1 MTTLGFRP
9 FDADNHYYEATD
21 AFIRH
26 IPKEMERRCMQWAEL
41 GGKQRLLV
49 GGKLNSFIPN
59 PTFDPVSKP
68 GALDLYFRGKVAGN
82 DIRALFGEL
91 DPIQPGYRDRDAR
104 LALMDEQ
111 GLDGAFF
118 FPTLAVG
125 MEEALRNDIP
135 ALLAAFRAFN
145 RWLDEDWG
153 FAYRDRIFG
162 APYIT
167 LADPDWAVAE
177 LDWVISRG
185 GRVVVMRA
193 SPVPQAS
200 GRTRSPGDAIYDPFW
215 ARAADAGVVVAFHS
229 GDAGYGRYID
239 DWEPTGDFKAFQ
251 FSPLR
256 GMTSDRAP
264 FDLFA
269 VLTCHGVFHRH
280 PGVKVASI
288 EAGADWVAPL
298 VKKLKKA
305 YAQSPLSF
313 QGDPVRQLQDHLWV
327 APFYEDDI
335 RALAD
340 AIGVEHV
347 LFGSDFPHA
356 EGLAD
361 PLAFVKDLD
370 GFSEAEVRLIMRDNA
385 LALLNG

>member
-1 MTTLGFRP
+1 MAGASSSCGPRP
-9 FDADNHYYEATD
+9 C
-21 AFIRH
+21 
-26 IPKEMERRCMQWAEL
+26 RR
-41 GGKQRLLV
+41 
-49 GGKLNSFIPN
+49 P
-59 PTFDPVSKP
+59 
-68 GALDLYFRGKVAGN
+68 
-82 DIRALFGEL
+82 
-91 DPIQPGYRDRDAR
+91 
-104 LALMDEQ
+104 
-111 GLDGAFF
+111 
-118 FPTLAVG
+118 
-125 MEEALRNDIP
+125 
-135 ALLAAFRAFN
+135 
-145 RWLDEDWG
+145 
-153 FAYRDRIFG
+153 
-162 APYIT
+162 
-167 LADPDWAVAE
+167 AVAPA
-177 LDWVISRG
+177 R
-185 GRVVVMRA
+185 RA
-193 SPVPQAS
+193 TP
-200 GRTRSPGDAIYDPFW
+200 IYDPFW

-361 PLAFVKDLD
+361 PLAFVKRPGRVLRGGGQADHARQRPRT
-370 GFSEAEVRLIMRDNA
+370 AERLTGAEGLR
-385 LALLNG
+385 G

>member
-1 MTTLGFRP
+1 
-9 FDADNHYYEATD
+9 
-21 AFIRH
+21 
-26 IPKEMERRCMQWAEL
+26 
-41 GGKQRLLV
+41 
-49 GGKLNSFIPN
+49 
-59 PTFDPVSKP
+59 
-68 GALDLYFRGKVAGN
+68 VAGN

-104 LALMDEQ
+104 LAVMDRQ

-145 RWLDEDWG
+145 RWLDDDWG

-177 LDWVISRG
+177 LDWVISRS

-193 SPVPQAS
+193 APVPQAT

-215 ARAADAGVVVAFHS
+215 GRAAEAGVVVAFHS

-280 PGVKVASI
+280 PRIKVASI

-313 QGDPVRQLQDHLWV
+313 QGDPVRQLEDHLWV

-370 GFSEAEVRLIMRDNA
+370 GFSEAEIRSIMRDNA

>member
-1 MTTLGFRP
+1 
-9 FDADNHYYEATD
+9 
-21 AFIRH
+21 
-26 IPKEMERRCMQWAEL
+26 
-41 GGKQRLLV
+41 
-49 GGKLNSFIPN
+49 
-59 PTFDPVSKP
+59 
-68 GALDLYFRGKVAGN
+68 
-82 DIRALFGEL
+82 
-91 DPIQPGYRDRDAR
+91 
-104 LALMDEQ
+104 MDEQ

-125 MEEALRNDIP
+125 MEEALRHDIP

-153 FAYRDRIFG
+153 FAYRDRIFA
-162 APYIT
+162 APVHH
-167 LADPDWAVAE
+167 ARR
-177 LDWVISRG
+177 SRLG
-185 GRVVVMRA
+185 GRRA
-193 SPVPQAS
+193 RVGDQSWWARRRDAGRARAAAPG
-200 GRTRSPGDAIYDPFW
+200 GRTRSPGDPIYDPFW
-215 ARAADAGVVVAFHS
+215 ARAAEAGVVVAFHS

-239 DWEPTGDFKAFQ
+239 DWEPSGDFKAFQ

-280 PGVKVASI
+280 PGVKVATI
-288 EAGADWVAPL
+288 EAGGDWVAPL
-298 VKKLKKA
+298 REEVEEGLRA
-305 YAQSPLSF
+305 EPALVRRGILSS
-313 QGDPVRQLQDHLWV
+313 QLQDHLWV

-361 PLAFVKDLD
+361 PLAFVRDLD

-385 LALLNG
+385 LTVLNG